1 MSLKELT
8 AILTLQTK
16 YATPALTPEQ
26 VKVLYKVTDPAG
38 SNSAP
43 CELIAATWSH
53 EPLDRA
59 LLMRNTFR
67 TCDFD
72 QSGEPRL
79 ASTNAHAHARACLC
93 PCTCSRGYVSGV
105 RLRPASPGTV
115 TRRSVLWLYLL
126 GRYLLTPGTI
136 DKKEFS
142 NLSENQDQASLAIQL
157 AVFDLVD
164 TSGDGL
170 IQQDE
175 FVAFN
180 IDSGEKLSDMDFA
193 TQTALWIQLAKKRS
207 SVDRDALL
215 RKTFATCDTDHSG
228 ELLLAEFKA
237 MAASSTDKVA
247 AALQMAVFEMADT
260 SGDGILEVNEFVLY
274 NLEQGKGLIDFDF
287 AQQCRVWTDLANKA
301 TASRPASAR
310 SGRPGSARSRPTS
323 AKRT

>member
-1 MSLKELT
+1 MMSLKELT

-16 YATPALTPEQ
+16 YSNSTPPLTAEQ

-72 QSGEPRL
+72 QS
-79 ASTNAHAHARACLC
+79 
-93 PCTCSRGYVSGV
+93 
-105 RLRPASPGTV
+105 
-115 TRRSVLWLYLL
+115 
-126 GRYLLTPGTI
+126 GTI